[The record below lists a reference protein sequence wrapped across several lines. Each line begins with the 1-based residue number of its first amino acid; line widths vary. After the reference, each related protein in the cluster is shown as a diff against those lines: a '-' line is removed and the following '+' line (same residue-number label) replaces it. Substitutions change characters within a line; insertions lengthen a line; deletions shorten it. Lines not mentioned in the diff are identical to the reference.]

1 MTALLVMTGLGLFS
15 LITAEIASLLVE
27 ASRPETH
34 EE

>member
-1 MTALLVMTGLGLFS
+1 MTTLLMAVGLGLFS

-27 ASRPETH
+27 ASKPETR